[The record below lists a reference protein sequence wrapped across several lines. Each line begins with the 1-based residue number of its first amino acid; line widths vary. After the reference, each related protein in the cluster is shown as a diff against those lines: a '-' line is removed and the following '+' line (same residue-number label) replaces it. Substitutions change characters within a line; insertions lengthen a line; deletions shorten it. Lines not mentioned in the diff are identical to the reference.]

1 MFKTILILVYVML
14 LSGCAPRMSQAI
26 INDIKRIDGYA
37 RYTKPQD
44 NPTHYNF
51 DLTTEKLNDDG
62 SEYRIFFRDK
72 NELVRIKYLKVQET
86 ANVTIN
92 FYYEKGDLI
101 LASYEEAIDEKSY
114 RIYRKN
120 NRTIYICCKDD
131 KPDTNLVKMG
141 ETYYK
146 DYLILEM

>member
-26 INDIKRIDGYA
+26 INDIKRIQGYA
-37 RYTKPQD
+37 LWTKPKND
-44 NPTHYNF
+44 PTHYDF
-51 DLTTEKLNDDG
+51 DLSTEKLNDDG